1 MFSLSRKIKHAIAMI
16 AAAMLLAALPSQ
28 SYADT
33 GTVRITATKAG
44 FIVGVGGGSGTLTFH
59 GKTYPLSVG
68 GISVGTIG
76 IAKFELVG
84 RASNMR
90 SPQDIAGAYSAVSAS
105 LAVAGGAKTAQLQNS
120 KGVILELR
128 GKQVGFEA
136 SLDLSGIEI
145 SLR

>member
-1 MFSLSRKIKHAIAMI
+1 MFSLYRATKCAVAIV
-16 AAAMLLAALPSQ
+16 AAAILLVASPSY

-33 GTVRITATKAG
+33 GAVRITATKAG
-44 FIVGVGGGSGTLTFH
+44 FIVGVGGGSGTLKFH
-59 GKTYPLSVG
+59 GKTYPLSIG

-105 LAVAGGAKTAQLQNS
+105 LAIAGGAKTARLQNS
-120 KGVILELR
+120 NGVILELR
-128 GKQVGFEA
+128 GRQVGFEA
-136 SLDLSGIEI
+136 SLDLSGLQI